1 MTTDGAASPYSTG
14 GGGVVL
20 EHRYA
25 ASLLAYMLVGAPC
38 AEIGDRIQLTKV
50 RLQASDVSAVD
61 DIVLEGAASDGTVH
75 RASIGVRRNPALNSS
90 DTASVPLI
98 RAFLKVVTGHWADV
112 SAGRWSLV
120 LAVAGSRPA
129 FSQVDT
135 LAVIARSVSDAG
147 SFDAAVNRLGAT
159 NGPTRQRLGH
169 LKNLVVAAAADESEL
184 AELSADELLWRLLS
198 SLSVRSLRL
207 EGTDASDRS
216 SAVAVLQRAVVDGS
230 SATADDVLNRLA
242 ELADE
247 YAPAGAQ
254 VTGAMLRRRLSAY
267 PMKRFWPHEQGWAT
281 LGRLG
286 DLLQQ
291 QTKSTI
297 SAGQDSVHL
306 LRAEASEGLRRSME
320 VCAEVGGPL
329 VVTGEPDV
337 GKSALAVEVGTA
349 LRADGAFVTFMSL
362 RDVRGTVLE
371 FEGQL
376 GGVTLA
382 SLFAGAPT
390 AEVRLLV
397 VDGCEAV
404 LEGQESLFAE
414 LAASA
419 MQQAIGVVAVTR
431 SDAAKFVEAVLQRV
445 ATAVQPAAP
454 VQAYVVEELGQAER
468 GILAER
474 IPGLTRVNEDSK
486 SNWLLGRPG
495 LVDALLRSGG
505 PIEPNQ
511 LLCEADVY
519 VAVWNGLVLRD
530 GTHPPGTAPPEEREG
545 AALAVAR
552 RRLGSQE
559 PPPTTGAVRELRS
572 DGVFRSDANPAVS
585 QGPDFSTDLYRDF
598 SLCRLF
604 LSAGWGPLSDNAAP
618 RWTTRAVRLACQARL
633 ANRAE
638 RTRRQVWNA
647 LTEEFSMIAAG
658 EGVRW
663 TEVPIEALLTVGD
676 AREAIADLWD
686 VLQGGEGLAALLRL
700 AAARYVGVFGDR
712 FALAPVV
719 EVAFCEGRDLG
730 RSRAGMRD
738 SPQEQVQELVLA
750 WLRGMAHANSGPDP
764 LRQRVRE
771 AILGQDRPL
780 YDEFAVQAL
789 ASLGEDLND
798 AAASWL
804 RTVASER
811 PDALHEIPE
820 SPASVL
826 ALAQTDPELLLEL
839 AEAYYIEQPEP
850 DDDEFGWAGSRGRG
864 HLDDG
869 IRDFRHGSKFGFG
882 PPSAAWYY
890 GPFFRLLNLTPLK
903 TVAFINRMLNQ
914 AAFFRVTDESQTLTS
929 DVDWS
934 SYPGASLHLTDKS
947 GPRHYVGDA
956 HVWSWYRGSTVGPYA
971 CMSALLALE
980 RFVDSLHEDAR
991 IPIGTIVDV
1000 LLEDCHNLAIPGM
1013 LHGFL
1018 TRHLDEVGDLLD
1030 PFLADVAIWHL
1041 EIGRVTTEGAFT
1053 VRDRDA
1059 DNLVGQDKRRY
1070 SPHDTVGWMVINARA
1085 AGNQGRIDQLEA
1097 VGSRLLES
1105 AQRNVDAEQTA
1116 AVAEP
1121 DPSEA
1126 ALWREVPEQYLA
1138 IVGSWAAEFSAE
1150 NYEASVV
1157 DDAVVIK
1164 FERPAE
1170 LEAVLAPG
1178 NARIRATQSFMRLQV
1193 AYALKNETPEAWPTD
1208 SIAADIAEARQLMDE
1223 SSSAMLDRHENPV
1236 VAVAAAGLRAHA
1248 WGLAPLEPT
1257 DLDWAVELVLTA
1269 AEEPWIDGFS
1279 TASSLFSMGSDR
1291 AAATA
1296 VPLLL
1301 LPAFNTLNVDAE
1313 RLQRALISLATSVY
1327 DEVRTAFSKGMAP
1340 VWAVDCATSV
1350 GEACTRHEPLWQAVE
1365 ACIASVRLGPWD
1377 YETQRRQRVLVE
1389 GPFEETLPTI
1399 PGDELLVNRLRMPV
1413 ICNHAALSAE
1423 CTAARA
1429 ELLTGPLWDAHLRG
1443 LDHAWRENYD
1453 HLGERHHEIVARLL
1467 IQLTTDGD
1475 REALDKHLRL
1485 FASNAHAL
1493 HSFLHSFA
1501 TVFSYDDQ
1509 LRPLLAEFWP
1519 PVMATVLDE
1528 MDAGASLIDDS
1539 TSWYDYAISALF
1551 PVPQI
1556 RSEDLDLDAT
1566 LANCRDSWAPPQVF
1580 DGVVERWLAIGR
1592 GEPKCAEAVAK
1603 FSRTAPTDWQA
1614 TTGLAWLEQVIDAK
1628 FSAFA
1633 NRTWFVTNWLGELRA
1648 TGAVAGPAVARYRRI
1663 VDGLAAAGDS
1673 ASVVLQQQEES

>member
-25 ASLLAYMLVGAPC
+25 ATLLARLLVGAPC
-38 AEIGDRIQLTKV
+38 TEIGDRIQLTKV
-50 RLQASDVSAVD
+50 RLQASDLSAVD
-61 DIVLEGAASDGTVH
+61 DIVLEGTASDGTVH
-75 RASIGVRRNPALNSS
+75 RASIGVRRDPALNSS

-98 RAFLKVVTGHWADV
+98 RAYLKVVTGRWDEV

-120 LAVAGSRPA
+120 LAVGTSRRA
-129 FSQVDT
+129 FSQLEA
-135 LAVIARSVSDAG
+135 LAVIARSVSDAA
-147 SFDAAVNRLGAT
+147 SFDDAVNRPKAT
-159 NGPTRQRLGH
+159 NALTRRRLGH
-169 LKNLVVAAAADESEL
+169 LKNLVIAATADESEL
-184 AELSADELLWRLLS
+184 AELPAEELVWRMLS

-216 SAVAVLQRAVVDGS
+216 SAVAVLQGAVADGS
-230 SATADDVLNRLA
+230 PATADNVLNRLA

-254 VTGAMLRRRLSAY
+254 VTGAMLRRRLSSY
-267 PMKRFWPHEQGWAT
+267 PVKWFGPHEQAWAT
-281 LGRLG
+281 FARLG
-286 DLLQQ
+286 ELLQQ

-306 LRAEASEGLRRSME
+306 LRTEARNALRRSME
-320 VCAEVGGPL
+320 ACAEFGGPL
-329 VVTGEPDV
+329 LVTGEPDV
-337 GKSALAVEVGTA
+337 GKSALAVEVGAA
-349 LRADGAFVTFMSL
+349 LRADGALVACMSL

-382 SLFAGAPT
+382 DLFAGAPT
-390 AEVRLLV
+390 AKVRLLV

-419 MQQAIGVVAVTR
+419 IRQSIGVVAVTR
-431 SDAAKFVEAVLQRV
+431 SDGKKFVEAVLQRV
-445 ATAVQPAAP
+445 ATVAESVPAVQTHI
-454 VQAYVVEELGQAER
+454 VEEVGQAER
-468 GILAER
+468 EILAER
-474 IPGLTRVNEDSK
+474 IPGLTRVHEDSK
-486 SNWLLGRPG
+486 SNWLLGRLG
-495 LVDALLRSGG
+495 LVDALLRSGR
-505 PIEPNQ
+505 PIEPDQ

-559 PPPTTGAVRELRS
+559 LPPTTGAIRELRS

-604 LSAGWGPLSDNAAP
+604 LYAGWGLLSENAAP
-618 RWTTRAVRLACQARL
+618 RWTTRAVRLACQVRL
-633 ANRAE
+633 ANRAD
-638 RTRRQVWNA
+638 RTRRQVWED
-647 LTEEFSMIAAG
+647 LTAEFSAIAAG

-686 VLQGGEGLAALLRL
+686 VLQGGEGLEALLRL
-700 AAARYVGVFGDR
+700 AAARYGGVLGDR
-712 FALAPVV
+712 FALAPIV

-730 RSRAGMRD
+730 RSQAGVRD
-738 SPQEQVQELVLA
+738 SPQERVQELVLA
-750 WLRGMAHANSGPDP
+750 WLRGMAHANSGSDP

-771 AILGQDRPL
+771 TILGQDRPL

-820 SPASVL
+820 SPASVR
-826 ALAQTDPELLLEL
+826 ALAPVDPELLLEL
-839 AEAYYIEQPEP
+839 TEAYYIEQPEP
-850 DDDEFGWAGSRGRG
+850 DDAGFEWAGSRGRA

-869 IRDFRHGSKFGFG
+869 IRDFRHGNKFGFG

-903 TVAFINRMLNQ
+903 TIAFINRMLNQ
-914 AAFFRVTDESQTLTS
+914 AAFYRVTDETQILTS

-934 SYPGASLHLTDKS
+934 SYPSASLHLTDKS

-980 RFVDSLHEDAR
+980 RFIDSLHKDTE
-991 IPIGTIVDV
+991 IQLGTIVD
-1000 LLEDCHNLAIPGM
+1000 LLLHDCHNLAMPGM
-1013 LHGFL
+1013 LYGFL
-1018 TRHLDEVGDLLD
+1018 TRHLDEAGDLLD
-1030 PFLADVAIWHL
+1030 PFLADVTVWHL
-1041 EIGRVTTEGAFT
+1041 ETGRVTTEGAFT

-1070 SPHDTVGWMVINARA
+1070 SPHDTVGWMVVNARLA
-1085 AGNQGRIDQLEA
+1085 DNQERLNQLEA

-1105 AQRNVDAEQTA
+1105 AQRNVHAGLTA
-1116 AVAEP
+1116 AAEP
-1121 DPSEA
+1121 DPAEA
-1126 ALWREVPEQYLA
+1126 GFTREGPEQYLA
-1138 IVGSWAAEFSAE
+1138 MVGSWAAEFNAD

-1157 DDAVVIK
+1157 DDDVVIQ

-1170 LEAVLAPG
+1170 LDAVLAPG
-1178 NARIRATQSFMRLQV
+1178 NAQIVATQTFMRFQV

-1208 SIAADIAEARQLMDE
+1208 SIAADIAEARQLVDE
-1223 SSSAMLDRHENPV
+1223 SSSAMLDRHANPV
-1236 VAVAAAGLRAHA
+1236 VAMAAAGLRAHA
-1248 WGLAPLEPT
+1248 LGLAPLEPT

-1291 AAATA
+1291 AAAIA

-1301 LPAFNTLNVDAE
+1301 LPVFDAVNVNGE
-1313 RLQRALISLATSVY
+1313 RLQRALLSLATSVY
-1327 DEVRTAFSKGMAP
+1327 DEVRTAFAKGMTP
-1340 VWAVDCATSV
+1340 VWAADCAASEGDV
-1350 GEACTRHEPLWQAVE
+1350 CARHEPLWQAVQ
-1365 ACIASVRLGPWD
+1365 ACIATVRLGPWE

-1389 GPFEETLPTI
+1389 EPFEETLITVPS
-1399 PGDELLVNRLRMPV
+1399 DELLVNRLRMPV
-1413 ICNHAALSAE
+1413 VCNHAALSTP

-1429 ELLTGPLWDAHLRG
+1429 ELLAGPLWDAHLRG

-1453 HLGERHHEIVARLL
+1453 HLGERHHELVARLFIKL
-1467 IQLTTDGD
+1467 AADGD
-1475 REALDKHLRL
+1475 REALDKHLRM
-1485 FASNAHAL
+1485 FAANAHAL

-1519 PVMATVLDE
+1519 PAMATVLDE
-1528 MDAGASLIDDS
+1528 FDAGASLIDDS
-1539 TSWYDYAISALF
+1539 TSWYDYAISALL

-1556 RSEDLDLDAT
+1556 RSEDPDPDAT
-1566 LANCRDSWAPPQVF
+1566 LGNCRNSWAPPQVF
-1580 DGVVERWLAIGR
+1580 DDVVERWLAVAR
-1592 GEPKCAEAVAK
+1592 GEPKCAEAVAQL
-1603 FSRTAPTDWQA
+1603 SRTAPTDWQA
-1614 TTGLAWLEQVIDAK
+1614 TTGLDWLEQVIDGR

-1633 NRTWFVTNWLGELRA
+1633 NRTWIATNWLGELRA
-1648 TGAVAGPAVARYRRI
+1648 AGAVNGPAVARYRRI
-1663 VDGLAAAGDS
+1663 VDGLAAASDS
-1673 ASVVLQQQEES
+1673 ASVVLQQLEES